1 MEIDPRPY
9 VLALVGSR
17 RRRNTWRLVDSLR
30 PHLEAAGFRLE
41 IESLYDR
48 EIRDCSGCHRCVE
61 GGVCGIKD
69 GMPELMARLE
79 GSAGVVL
86 ASPVYM
92 CGVSGRIKTAIDRTA
107 AWFHRPVLA
116 GKPGLA
122 LVTTAGSYERD
133 ALRYLATVE
142 MHWGLLYAGGA
153 TRKAG
158 AYEEPLSARE
168 VAAFVRTLR
177 EGPSSFSPSFR
188 QLALFQV
195 QKVLAGKI
203 LKVDREYWAAKG
215 WDRSVFYVDSRAP
228 LWKRIVAWTFYR
240 LLYARVKGYDA
251 DEEVPGE

>member
-1 MEIDPRPY
+1 MQTATRPY

-17 RRRNTWRLVDSLR
+17 RRRNTWRIVESLR
-30 PHLEAAGFRLE
+30 PFQNGAGFALE
-41 IESLYDR
+41 VESLYDR
-48 EIRDCSGCHRCVE
+48 EIRDCVGFHRCVE
-61 GGVCGIKD
+61 GGDCGIRD
-69 GMPELMARLE
+69 GMPALMARLE
-79 GSAGVVL
+79 GAAGVVL

-122 LVTTAGSYERD
+122 LVTTAGSYEKD

-142 MHWGLLYAGGA
+142 MHWGLLYSGGA

-158 AYEEPLSARE
+158 AHDEPLSARE

-177 EGPSSFSPSFR
+177 EGAATFRPGFR

-195 QKVLAGKI
+195 QKVLAQKI
-203 LKVDREYWAAKG
+203 LPVDRAYWKEHG
-215 WDRSVFYVDSRAP
+215 WDRRVFSVDCRAP
-228 LWKRIVAWTFYR
+228 LWKRIIAWTFYR
-240 LLYARVKGYDA
+240 LLYARVKGFDA
-251 DEEVPGE
+251 EEEVPKT